1 MFFKE
6 KRKKVD
12 LYLSTEEKLNKKLEK
27 LHEVEEKLNSTN
39 NELDEVNN
47 KLQLSK
53 EELEK
58 YKREALEI
66 KDYVD
71 SKFLEDYKDSK
82 KLIDIKDCY
91 IIKIGNK
98 RYIACRVKK
107 TRRGDVHSVAT
118 GWYHYDYISYYDFL
132 NTKVS
137 EDGSK
142 YPTFICKY
150 TKIWTDNNYFG
161 DKYLDDVPD
170 EETHILEVFPELR
183 TFSNGLVPEECL
195 KKAYYEV
202 NDLGSIDKSKILIKK

>member
-58 YKREALEI
+58 YKREALEV

-82 KLIDIKDCY
+82 RLLDINDCY
-91 IIKIGNK
+91 IIEKNNK
-98 RYIACRVKK
+98 KYITRRYKELEDLGFGTIRGGSVYCEKFFYYDLLYLNGYETGVLKSCVCIYIVVRDTKNYKKK
-107 TRRGDVHSVAT
+107 TRGDV
-118 GWYHYDYISYYDFL
+118 
-132 NTKVS
+132 
-137 EDGSK
+137 
-142 YPTFICKY
+142 PT
-150 TKIWTDNNYFG
+150 
-161 DKYLDDVPD
+161 
-170 EETHILEVFPELR
+170 EEKHILEVFPELR
-183 TFSNGLVPEECL
+183 FFPDGMVPEECL